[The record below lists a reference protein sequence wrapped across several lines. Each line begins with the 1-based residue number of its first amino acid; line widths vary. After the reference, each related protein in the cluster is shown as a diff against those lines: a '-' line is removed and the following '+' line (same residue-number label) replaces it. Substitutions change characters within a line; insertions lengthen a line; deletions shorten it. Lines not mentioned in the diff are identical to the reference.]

1 MERGIQRVR
10 FRLKVCQQENKMAI
24 QTVYIRYFGPI
35 DDERVKKLMATLE
48 QKLKEG
54 IERFV
59 ILISSPGG
67 QVFHGISAYNFLKGI
82 PAEIQTHNFGST
94 DSSAICLFCAGAK
107 RLCVPHGRFLIHGIG
122 FDVQAGARFNEKSLG
137 EHMTRLKNERETIC
151 RIIADNTGKK
161 LEDIEQDMLN
171 AITLTAEQAKD
182 YGLVHEIKSD
192 LFEKGA
198 EVISIT

>member
-1 MERGIQRVR
+1 
-10 FRLKVCQQENKMAI
+10 MAQ

-35 DDERVKKLMATLE
+35 DNERVKKLMAALE

-54 IERFV
+54 RERFV
-59 ILISSPGG
+59 IFVSSPGG
-67 QVFHGISAYNFLKGI
+67 SVFPGISAYNFLKGI
-82 PAEIQTHNFGST
+82 PAEVLTYNFGSV
-94 DSSAICLFCAGAK
+94 DSAAICLFCAGAK

-122 FDVQAGARFNEKSLG
+122 FSTSADTRFDEKSLG

-161 LEDIEQDMLN
+161 LEDVEQDMFN
-171 AITLTAEQAKD
+171 GITLTADQAKD
-182 YGLVHEIKSD
+182 YGLVHEVKSE
-192 LFEKGA
+192 LFEKQA